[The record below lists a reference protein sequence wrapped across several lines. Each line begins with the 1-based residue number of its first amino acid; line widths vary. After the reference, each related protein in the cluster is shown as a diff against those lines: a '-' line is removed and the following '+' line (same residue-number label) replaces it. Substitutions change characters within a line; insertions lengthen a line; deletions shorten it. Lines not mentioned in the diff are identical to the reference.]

1 MSTVVSPYWARTAG
15 PAPSLAAPLAGD
27 EAVDVAVIG
36 GGYTGF
42 AAALR
47 LATVHGAQ
55 VALLEANTVGWGASG
70 RNSGFALVSVGK
82 LGLEE
87 RIRRWGLE
95 AARRSIRLGVEAV
108 ETVRTL
114 VREEAIDCEPQPDGW
129 LVVAHRAGMVEELRA
144 RVRAYRDTL
153 GYDGVDFLDAQA
165 LEAGGHLRG
174 PAAHGAILFRTGFG
188 LHPLKLARGLAAAA
202 VRRGVRLFEGTP
214 VLAWARGP
222 DGHRLSTPGGT
233 LRAKRVVM
241 ATNGYTPER
250 LHPFFRG
257 RLLPAASNI
266 VVTPPLSDEQWAAT
280 GMFATRVYSDSRKL
294 VYYWRRLP
302 DGRLLFGGRAGV
314 RDTEASLLARRR
326 ALEEAIAVKWPQL
339 RGVGSEVFWHG
350 NVCLSCDLT
359 PHVNTVEGDP
369 TVAYAMAYLGSGVA
383 LATHGGGLAAD
394 MVMGA
399 PVARDTP
406 VTGAGL
412 VRFPLPLL
420 RRAYLAG
427 AYLAYGLQD
436 RGA

>member
-1 MSTVVSPYWARTAG
+1 VSPSASPYWERTSG
-15 PAPSLAAPLAGD
+15 PAPSPAAPLAGD
-27 EAVDVAVIG
+27 LAVDVAVIG
-36 GGYTGF
+36 GGYTGL

-47 LATVHGAQ
+47 LATVHGVQ
-55 VALLEANTVGWGASG
+55 VALLEANTAGWGASG
-70 RNSGFALVSVGK
+70 RNSGFALISTGK
-82 LGLEE
+82 LGVDE

-108 ETVRTL
+108 ETVRAL
-114 VREEAIDCEPQPDGW
+114 IRDEAIGCEPQPDGW

-144 RVRAYRDTL
+144 RVRTYRDAL
-153 GYDGVDFLDAQA
+153 GYGGVDFLDEQA
-165 LEAGGHLRG
+165 LAAGGYLRG
-174 PAAHGAILFRTGFG
+174 PAARGAILFRTGFG

-202 VRRGVRLFEGTP
+202 MRRGVRVFEGTR
-214 VLAWARGP
+214 VLHWQRGP
-222 DGHRLSTPGGT
+222 DGHCLSTPGGT

-266 VVTPPLSDEQWAAT
+266 VVTPPLTEDQWAAT
-280 GMFATRVYSDSRKL
+280 GMLATRVYSDSRKL
-294 VYYWRRLP
+294 VYYWRRMP

-314 RDTEASLLARRR
+314 RDTEASLRERRR
-326 ALEEAIAVKWPQL
+326 ALEEAIAAKWPVL
-339 RGVGSEVFWHG
+339 RGVGSEHFWHG
-350 NVCLSCDLT
+350 NVCLSYDLT

-394 MVMGA
+394 LVMGA

-412 VRFPLPLL
+412 VRFPLPFL

-436 RGA
+436 RGS